1 MAKKQLIVVGVAIV
15 AIVALFSL
23 PRIVVDNQEEPV
35 SEQSEMTA
43 NAVTEDEDV
52 HLPPLAPA
60 IRQEADSLLALYEAT
75 ESIEKNAIFANSLVR
90 LFAEAERYDSA
101 AFYAEAVA
109 SEDDALTVQIQ
120 AGDMY
125 YEAFMRA
132 LSTGQAQELGQKVRY
147 YYQKVLDEQP
157 DNLDAKT
164 KVAMTY
170 VSSSTP
176 MQGIQMLRE
185 VVDADE
191 NHELAVYNLGLLSMQ
206 SGQYEKAV
214 ERFQKVKE
222 INPDNFQ
229 AQFLL
234 GVSYLEAGEKEKSR
248 EQFEYLKA
256 ISDDPEVIADLD
268 NYLERI

>member
-1 MAKKQLIVVGVAIV
+1 MAIIT
-15 AIVALFSL
+15 LFSL
-23 PRIVVDNQEEPV
+23 PRIVVDNQEESV
-35 SEQSEMTA
+35 GEQSEVAA
-43 NAVTEDEDV
+43 NAASEDEGI

-60 IRQEADSLLALYEAT
+60 LQQEADSLRVLYEAS
-75 ESIEKNAIFANSLVR
+75 ESIEKNTIFANSLVE

-101 AFYAEAVA
+101 AFYAEAIA
-109 SEDDALTVQIQ
+109 SEDEAITAQTK

-147 YYQKVLDEQP
+147 YYQKVLDSQP

-185 VVDADE
+185 VVAADE
-191 NHELAVYNLGLLSMQ
+191 NNELAVYNLGLLSMQ

-248 EQFEYLKA
+248 EQFEYLKT